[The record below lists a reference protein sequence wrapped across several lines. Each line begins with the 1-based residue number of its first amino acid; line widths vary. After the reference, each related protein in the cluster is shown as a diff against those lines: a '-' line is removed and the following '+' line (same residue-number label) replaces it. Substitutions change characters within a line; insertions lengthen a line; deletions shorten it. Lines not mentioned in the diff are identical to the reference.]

1 MDRRSR
7 FLVFAGAPIGIL
19 FERCGSRHE
28 PEMEGVAKMKE
39 EMFKEIGVA
48 LDDIIDTAMMLWVP
62 HPGVETEARA
72 RDVFSSEL
80 HRVLADPNVWIL
92 LHAGVALER
101 DARQGRIPNLDPVTY
116 EKDLTCL
123 IADEVLGMAISMYVG
138 GYKGHFDYARF
149 DKLKPGVL
157 KSLGPFLDD
166 IVAGLIGGVSANM
179 YDRGAA
185 DATTPP

>member
-1 MDRRSR
+1 
-7 FLVFAGAPIGIL
+7 
-19 FERCGSRHE
+19 
-28 PEMEGVAKMKE
+28 
-39 EMFKEIGVA
+39 
-48 LDDIIDTAMMLWVP
+48 
-62 HPGVETEARA
+62 
-72 RDVFSSEL
+72 
-80 HRVLADPNVWIL
+80 
-92 LHAGVALER
+92 VALER
-101 DARQGRIPNLDPVTY
+101 DARQGRIPNLDPVSY

-185 DATTPP
+185 DAATPP

>member
-1 MDRRSR
+1 MNPRRPR
-7 FLVFAGAPIGIL
+7 CAIL
-19 FERCGSRHE
+19 QSFGSSHE
-28 PEMEGVAKMKE
+28 PETEGVVMIKE
-39 EMFKEIGVA
+39 EMLKEMGVA
-48 LDDIIDTAMMLWVP
+48 LDDMIDTAMLLWVP

-72 RDVFSSEL
+72 REVFSSEL
-80 HRVLADPNVWIL
+80 RRALADPNVWVL
-92 LHAGVALER
+92 LYAGVELER
-101 DARQGRIPNLDPVTY
+101 DARQGRIPNLDPVSY

-179 YDRGAA
+179 YDKGAA
-185 DATTPP
+185 DAATPP